1 MVGGKPMIWYFPFIF
16 DKYPQLHD
24 AVKYVTLM
32 VGNHEFSDVSS
43 NPVTMYMHL

>member
-1 MVGGKPMIWYFPFIF
+1 MIWYFPFIF
-16 DKYPQLHD
+16 DKYPQFHD